1 MDDYSNRPGG
11 GAGHENGA
19 GMTQKAARLSARE
32 VTEADLRAINKYALA
47 PLKAE
52 DVFTFKLALC
62 DNEVDRDF
70 ERFSVK
76 ALEGLRK
83 LFLGKTGIK
92 DHRWSADNQV
102 ARIYATE
109 VVVHN
114 DKTTKAGEP
123 YAQLVAYCY
132 MVKTA
137 SNADLIAEINGGI
150 KKEVSVGCAVR
161 RAVCSICGKDYAMRG
176 CTHRKGESYEKE
188 PGAGKE
194 TCTCILDDPTDA
206 YEFSFVAVPAQ
217 RNAGASKNSTG
228 NPAGAPE
235 GHRDPPGEPGTPGE
249 PGEPAPNTNDSEK
262 AAELALQAELAA
274 IRAKNTYYN

>member
-1 MDDYSNRPGG
+1 MDDYSNHPGG
-11 GAGHENGA
+11 GNGHENGT

-123 YAQLVAYCY
+123 FAQLVAYCY

-150 KKEVSVGCAVR
+150 KKEVSVGCAVG
-161 RAVCSICGKDYAMRG
+161 RATCTICGKAYGMCG
-176 CTHRKGESYEKE
+176 HRKGESYEKQ

-194 TCTCILDDPTDA
+194 ICTAILDDPVDA

-235 GHRDPPGEPGTPGE
+235 GHRDPPGEPGTPGK